1 VRLAAI
7 LQHRHSVADA
17 DRDHPGLRGKI
28 AGLERRRHGDPE
40 LLPRQADA
48 AGFAEASVGGRQ
60 GEAQVSGGPVQSRG
74 LRGEPR
80 QQVREYRLPHRTFST
95 IHRVNPIRRSTQ
107 MRPDPFA
114 NRKVKTSL
122 IHVPGI
128 AMPTIGQPSPPAS
141 LRRKR
146 TMTRKQCWMLVLAFE
161 VLVFGVSQ
169 SIFRPARQAGIT
181 IEMSVTPNHVVT

>member
-1 VRLAAI
+1 
-7 LQHRHSVADA
+7 
-17 DRDHPGLRGKI
+17 
-28 AGLERRRHGDPE
+28 
-40 LLPRQADA
+40 
-48 AGFAEASVGGRQ
+48 
-60 GEAQVSGGPVQSRG
+60 
-74 LRGEPR
+74 
-80 QQVREYRLPHRTFST
+80 
-95 IHRVNPIRRSTQ
+95 